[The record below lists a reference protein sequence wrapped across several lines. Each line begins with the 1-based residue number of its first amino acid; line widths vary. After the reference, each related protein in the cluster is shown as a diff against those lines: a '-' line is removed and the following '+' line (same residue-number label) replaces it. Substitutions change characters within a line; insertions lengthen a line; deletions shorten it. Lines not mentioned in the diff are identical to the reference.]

1 MGPWTI
7 AESSAINATM
17 AAVGLTILLVDANGR
32 RAAELARLLA
42 SSGDHDVHH
51 TSGGAG
57 LADEVIALNP
67 SVVLVDMSLPDRD
80 TLEGLRQVS
89 SRAPCPIVLMTEET
103 TEDFVAE
110 AIQAGVCS
118 YHVGGVD
125 PAAIRPILAAA
136 IALFARH
143 QRATSERDAS
153 LAQLE
158 ERRIID
164 KAKMLLMRSNRMTE
178 PEAYRW
184 LRSKAMRESRK
195 LAEVAADLLAE
206 RGDVP

>member
-1 MGPWTI
+1 MPP
-7 AESSAINATM
+7 A
-17 AAVGLTILLVDANGR
+17 GLTILLVDANGR
-32 RAAELARLLA
+32 RAAELARLIA
-42 SSGDHDVHH
+42 SAGDHRVYR
-51 TSGGAG
+51 SAGGAG
-57 LADEVIALNP
+57 LADEVLALKP

-89 SRAPCPIVLMTEET
+89 SRSPCPVVLMTEET
-103 TEDFVAE
+103 ADDFVEE

-125 PAAIRPILAAA
+125 PMAIRPILAAA

-143 QRATSERDAS
+143 QRATKERDAS

-164 KAKMLLMRSNRMTE
+164 RAKTLLMRSSRMSE

-184 LRSKAMRESRK
+184 LRSRAMRESRK
-195 LAEVAADLLAE
+195 LADVAADLIAKS
-206 RGDVP
+206 GDAP